1 MTDSRDPVTATLRWT
16 FPFHD
21 DGVPHVVLYR
31 GVELAV
37 RQVDAATA
45 EIELVDIELSRQLF
59 DAIGGP
65 DAQVTF
71 SASAANE

>member
-16 FPFHD
+16 FPFHG
-21 DGVPHVVLYR
+21 DGVPHVLLYK
-31 GVELAV
+31 GVELEL
-37 RQVDAATA
+37 RQLDAATA
-45 EIELVDIELSRQLF
+45 VIELDDVELSRQLF

-71 SASAANE
+71 SASAVDE